1 MIADVLA
8 RYSATAAVTAP
19 AVPFATVEAYLDAA
33 AVAAAWRDLERA
45 APCSIYQTR
54 RFLEPWAETLGRAA
68 GLRPCTVLARDR
80 AGHPVALLALGLRR
94 YGPVTIARLL
104 GGKDA
109 NLQLALLRPASGWTR
124 ASLLLLL
131 REAARLSGA
140 DVVVFTNQPHAYG
153 GEANP
158 LACLPHRASPS
169 AAYGTALPASG
180 EALFAAKLSKD
191 TRKKLRKKEAKLA
204 ALGGVRHVVAGSAAE
219 RAAILDAFLA
229 QKTARFHQ
237 RGIASQFGT
246 AAMRAFIERAAA
258 TEPPGIEL
266 HALLAG
272 ERIVATYGGAAQGE
286 RWSGMFNSFDADEEI
301 ARSSPG
307 DLLLLRLVEHCCAR
321 GLRAFDLG
329 VGEARYKA
337 ALCDEPIPLFDA
349 AIGFGPFG
357 RAAAAL
363 VMAGQGLKGRVKRD
377 PRLLALARRWA
388 SRVSAG
394 S

>member
-8 RYSATAAVTAP
+8 PSSAPAAVAAP
-19 AVPFATVEAYLDAA
+19 AVPFAVVEAHLDIA
-33 AVAAAWRDLERA
+33 AVSAAWSELERT

-68 GLRPCTVLARDR
+68 GLRPCYVLARDR
-80 AGHPVALLALGLRR
+80 AGQPVALLALGLRR
-94 YGPVTIARLL
+94 RGPVMVARLL
-104 GGKDA
+104 GGKDS

-124 ASLLLLL
+124 ASLRLLL
-131 REAARLSGA
+131 REAASLSGA
-140 DVVVFTNQPHAYG
+140 DVFVFANQPHAYG

-158 LACLPHRASPS
+158 LAILPRAASPS

-180 EALFAAKLSKD
+180 EALFATKLSKD
-191 TRKKLRKKEAKLA
+191 ARKKLRKKEAKLA
-204 ALGGVRHVVAGSAAE
+204 TMGPVRHVVGANASE
-219 RAAILDAFLA
+219 RAAILEAFLA
-229 QKTARFHQ
+229 QKTMRFRD
-237 RGIASQFGT
+237 RGIASQVGT
-246 AAMRAFIERAAA
+246 AAMRGFIARAAA

-266 HALLAG
+266 HALYAG
-272 ERIVATYGGAAQGE
+272 QRIVATYGGAAEGDH
-286 RWSGMFNSFDADEEI
+286 WSGMFNSFDADEAI

-307 DLLLLRLVEHCCAR
+307 DLLLMRIVEHCCAR

-349 AIGFGPFG
+349 AIGFGPLG

-363 VMAGQGLKGRVKRD
+363 AMAGQALKGWVKRN
-377 PRLLALARRWA
+377 PRLLALARRWTP
-388 SRVSAG
+388 SAP
-394 S
+394 